1 MAVPPNFVDLARKQ
15 RLATNNRLSFNS
27 VVNGGAPASRDV
39 VVPVSPVQYGVDISC
54 NEFTQTAYLTYFST
68 TGKTIPGGDPTGR
81 AYATY
86 DIPGQAPDTHAMV
99 LWGQPGDVVWWVGWS
114 YTGDSENL
122 YVKQPAVENITM
134 QPPVKTA
141 GSAQGWEI
149 ADTRYNPNTLVIT
162 PFTF

>member
-1 MAVPPNFVDLARKQ
+1 MA
-15 RLATNNRLSFNS
+15 
-27 VVNGGAPASRDV
+27 
-39 VVPVSPVQYGVDISC
+39 VPVSPVQYGVDISC
-54 NEFTQTAYLTYFST
+54 VEVTQTAYLTYFST
-68 TGKTIPGGDPTGR
+68 TGKTIPGGDPRGR

-86 DIPGQAPDTHAMV
+86 DIPGQALDTHAMV

-134 QPPVKTA
+134 QPPAKTA

-149 ADTRYNPNTLVIT
+149 ADSGSNPNTLVIT